1 MINFHSFLVFVFICL
16 LSFDI
21 CFAFYILYFF
31 VILPGWLSVAV
42 SLYLSVC
49 VSRLL
54 PPYFSLFSLSFS
66 FSFSLFLIRRMTF
79 PNLNRAVHSR
89 SPRRESIDWP
99 LYFLVAFKYG
109 LLASNKINNTLLTRS
124 VNVNIGG
131 HFRNC
136 GCYNY
141 AGNI

>member
-1 MINFHSFLVFVFICL
+1 MIPFHSFLVFVFICL

-31 VILPGWLSVAV
+31 SYSSWLVVCRCLSLPVCLRV
-42 SLYLSVC
+42 SFAPS
-49 VSRLL
+49 LL
-54 PPYFSLFSLSFS
+54 LLIFP
-66 FSFSLFLIRRMTF
+66 LFLIRRMTF

-124 VNVNIGG
+124 VNVNIGS
-131 HFRNC
+131 HLRNC

>member
-1 MINFHSFLVFVFICL
+1 MINFHSFLVFVFICR

-21 CFAFYILYFF
+21 CFAFDILCFF

-54 PPYFSLFSLSFS
+54 PPYFSLFSLLIFP
-66 FSFSLFLIRRMTF
+66 LFLIRRMTF

-136 GCYNY
+136 GYYNY